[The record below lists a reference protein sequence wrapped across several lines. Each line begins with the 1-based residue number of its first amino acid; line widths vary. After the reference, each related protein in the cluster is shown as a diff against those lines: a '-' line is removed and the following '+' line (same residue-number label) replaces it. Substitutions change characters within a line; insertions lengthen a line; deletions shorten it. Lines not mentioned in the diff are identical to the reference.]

1 MKLSKCFFIIPLI
14 LAGCNDKIYDV
25 SYYSEHL
32 DEATKVVEQ
41 CKAGTVSNDNCK
53 NAESALYKEKKKE
66 NVFRPRSPLKKSPHL
81 RAFSIVPYRYHALA
95 HCTVFFL
102 L

>member
-53 NAESALYKEKKKE
+53 NAESALYKEKRKKM
-66 NVFRPRSPLKKSPHL
+66 FPDLHRH
-81 RAFSIVPYRYHALA
+81 
-95 HCTVFFL
+95 
-102 L
+102 

>member
-14 LAGCNDKIYDV
+14 LAGCNDKVYDV

-41 CKAGTVSNDNCK
+41 CATGKVTDDNCK
-53 NAESALYKEKKKE
+53 NAADAIQKVKRKKIISDLH
-66 NVFRPRSPLKKSPHL
+66 RH
-81 RAFSIVPYRYHALA
+81 
-95 HCTVFFL
+95 
-102 L
+102 

>member
-1 MKLSKCFFIIPLI
+1 MKLSKCFLIIPLI

-41 CKAGTVSNDNCK
+41 CATGKVTDDNCK
-53 NAESALYKEKKKE
+53 NAADAIQKVKRKKIISDLH
-66 NVFRPRSPLKKSPHL
+66 RH
-81 RAFSIVPYRYHALA
+81 
-95 HCTVFFL
+95 
-102 L
+102 